1 MSKLQVKETQA
12 ADVTILDLTG
22 NITIGDGNIALR
34 GEIRRLLEE
43 GKKRILLDL
52 GNVRN
57 VDSSGLG
64 ELVASF
70 ATISRSGGQL
80 KMVHLTRRIQDLMAI
95 TKLLTVFDTYESR
108 SEALGSFE

>member
-1 MSKLQVKETQA
+1 MSKLQVKEIEA
-12 ADVTILDLTG
+12 GDVSILDLTG
-22 NITIGDGNIALR
+22 NITIGDGNVVLR
-34 GEIRRLLEE
+34 SEIRRLLEE

-70 ATISRSGGQL
+70 ATISRAGGQL

-95 TKLLTVFDTYESR
+95 TKLLTVFDPYESK
-108 SEALGSFE
+108 SEALSSFE